1 MILSRFKFHIF
12 ILGSLVS
19 FLTYQTIA
27 AQETENKTL
36 QNLLFDKEKI
46 LNPEDAFI
54 MKGRLEKNKLIL
66 TWTIKENCYLY
77 KNKFFII
84 NQDSKKY
91 LDFVL
96 PSSNTITDEFFGE
109 VEVFYNFVETFIN
122 IDLLSSR
129 ITVSY
134 QGCNA
139 QGYCYSPIQKTIEI
153 KNKKIKKIN
162 KF

>member
-36 QNLLFDKEKI
+36 ENLLFDKEKI

-54 MKGRLEKNKLIL
+54 MKARLEKNKLIL
-66 TWTIKENCYLY
+66 TWTIRENCYLY
-77 KNKFFII
+77 KNKFFIF

-91 LDFVL
+91 LDFAL
-96 PSSNTITDEFFGE
+96 PSSKAITDEFFGE
-109 VEVFYNFVETFIN
+109 VEVFYDFVETFID

-134 QGCNA
+134 QGCNS
-139 QGYCYSPIQKTIEI
+139 QGYCYSPIQKNIEI
-153 KNKKIKKIN
+153 RNKKIKKID
-162 KF
+162 KI

>member
-1 MILSRFKFHIF
+1 MLSINFKIHIF
-12 ILGSLVS
+12 IVVFFISL
-19 FLTYQTIA
+19 LANQTIT

-36 QNLLFDKEKI
+36 ENLLFEKEKI

-54 MKGRLEKNKLIL
+54 MKGRLEENKLIL
-66 TWTIKENCYLY
+66 TWVIKENCYLY
-77 KNKFFII
+77 KNKFFIF
-84 NQDSKKY
+84 NKDSKKY
-91 LDFVL
+91 LDFTL

-122 IDLLSSR
+122 IDLLSSS
-129 ITVSY
+129 ISVSY

-153 KNKKIKKIN
+153 KENKIKKIN
-162 KF
+162 KI